1 MNSKNCTEEDF
12 LRAKTQTLYTTT
24 NTIVDK
30 ATGEILRSEEF
41 VKTKTASEPDFIKV
55 YYRTMLAVNG
65 IEGLSLDFVLAL
77 ASVISYT
84 NDPNEPILFHN
95 NRATRGKLAE
105 LCAKKSGEPISD
117 NMVARH
123 IKTAKD
129 VGLLFSTPYRGTY
142 EVNPWMIAKGK
153 WQHISKLQ
161 AGFAFDGTTG
171 KWFRSAEM
179 IQEQRQE
186 QEQEQEQEPT
196 GTEG

>member
-1 MNSKNCTEEDF
+1 MNSKNYTEENF

-24 NTIVDK
+24 NTVIDK
-30 ATGEILRSEEF
+30 ATGEILRSEEL
-41 VKTKTASEPDFIKV
+41 VKTKTAAEPDFIKV

-84 NDPNEPILFHN
+84 NDATEPILFHN
-95 NRATRGKLAE
+95 NRATRNKLAE

-117 NMVARH
+117 NMVSRH

-129 VGLLFSTPYRGTY
+129 VGLLFSTEYKGTY
-142 EVNPWMIAKGK
+142 EVNPWLIAKGK
-153 WQHISKLQ
+153 WANISKLQ
-161 AGFAFDGTTG
+161 AGFSFDGTTG
-171 KWFRSAEM
+171 RWFRSAELK
-179 IQEQRQE
+179 QNSQE
-186 QEQEQEQEPT
+186 QEQEQKPT